1 MRAGRRSGKS
11 RASPAAA
18 EKRRTHALLG
28 RLSRSVAA
36 KSDEPLGHRHLPLHA
51 AVAGELRKA
60 ILAGRYAP
68 GERLT
73 EDRLAQD
80 FGVSRNP
87 VREAIR
93 ALASEGLVDVTA
105 RQGAMVPSLTPGHAR
120 ELIEV
125 RAAVEGITARLA
137 AQRHD
142 PKIIARLKD
151 ILRRG
156 MNAVAS
162 RQMELLSELNDQFHD
177 ALAEAG
183 SNRVLGD
190 LVRSLRD
197 RTAPAFAPMT
207 TRAADR
213 TWKDHAAILRAVI
226 AGNEDLAAQRAADHI
241 HNVGTNYLAGRQSAA
256 QRRRAR

>member
-1 MRAGRRSGKS
+1 MRFERDDPEATARVSRSGDS
-11 RASPAAA
+11 
-18 EKRRTHALLG
+18 G
-28 RLSRSVAA
+28 RIGEL
-36 KSDEPLGHRHLPLHA
+36 HLPLHVV
-51 AVAGELRKA
+51 VANELRKA
-60 ILAGRYAP
+60 ILAGRYKP
-68 GERLT
+68 GERLI
-73 EDRLAQD
+73 EERVAAD

-105 RQGAMVPSLTPGHAR
+105 RQGAMVPALTPAHAR

-142 PKIIARLKD
+142 PHIIARLKA
-151 ILRRG
+151 ILSRG
-156 MNAVAS
+156 MNAVKR
-162 RQMELLSELNDQFHD
+162 RQMAQLSALNNEFHD

-183 SNRVLGD
+183 SNRVLAD

-207 TRAADR
+207 TRAADQ
-213 TWKDHAAILRAVI
+213 TWKDHAAILKAVI
-226 AGNEDLAAQRAADHI
+226 SGNEELAARRAAQHI
-241 HNVGTNYLAGRQSAA
+241 HNVGSDYLAAKRTKP
-256 QRRRAR
+256 RRRKK

>member
-1 MRAGRRSGKS
+1 MSDVRTTRAHKK
-11 RASPAAA
+11 P
-18 EKRRTHALLG
+18 RTRALLG
-28 RLSRSVAA
+28 RSSQAIAVVPTEER
-36 KSDEPLGHRHLPLHA
+36 LGQWHLPLHA

-73 EDRLAQD
+73 EERLARD
-80 FGVSRNP
+80 FAVSRNP

-105 RQGAMVPSLTPGHAR
+105 RQGAMVPTLTPGHAR

-125 RAAVEGITARLA
+125 RAAIEGITARLA

-156 MNAVAS
+156 MTAVAARRMS
-162 RQMELLSELNDQFHD
+162 LLSELNDQFHD

-190 LVRSLRD
+190 LMRSLRD

-207 TRAADR
+207 TRAADQ

-226 AGNEDLAAQRAADHI
+226 SGNENLAAQRAADHI
-241 HNVGTNYLAGRQSAA
+241 HNVGTNYLAARQAPA
-256 QRRRAR
+256 KRKR